1 MDIMKGDVLTL
12 KNDKYIVIETL
23 NYQNNNY
30 IFTDKLNND
39 EVCKEYNIFKIDGD
53 YVEIIEDKI
62 LNNEL
67 TEKFIKLIN
76 EDLNYFLERN
86 LS

>member
-67 TEKFIKLIN
+67 TEKFKKLIN

>member
-39 EVCKEYNIFKIDGD
+39 EVCKEYNIIKIDGD
-53 YVEIIEDKI
+53 YV
-62 LNNEL
+62 
-67 TEKFIKLIN
+67 
-76 EDLNYFLERN
+76 
-86 LS
+86 